1 MFGLGRNRNPFEGRA
16 VILNM
21 SKPTGI
27 LTASAI
33 ALVGVTMTVS
43 AQAPVTFEVAS
54 VKANKSGASQV
65 TVNWQGGVTMINV
78 PLRAIVQFAYG
89 INTPSRIIGH
99 PDWTN
104 VERFDIQARAPEG
117 FTGVEQMRP
126 MLQTLL
132 ADRFKMVSRLERRE
146 LQSYALV
153 KARSDGKLGPNIKP
167 AEKPCVGPRGEA
179 PLGIQCVQGGGAAGG
194 ARAIGIP
201 IGQLAPL
208 LSLVVGRPVVDRTGL
223 TGVYDL
229 ELRFSGERVDG
240 GPPTDPAA
248 PSIFTAVQEQL
259 GLKLEAEREVVEVLV
274 IDRIDRPSDN

>member
-1 MFGLGRNRNPFEGRA
+1 MLDMRTSIRA
-16 VILNM
+16 I
-21 SKPTGI
+21 P
-27 LTASAI
+27 
-33 ALVGVTMTVS
+33 ALALALAAVTTTTR
-43 AQAPVTFEVAS
+43 AQAPATFEVAS
-54 VKANKSGASQV
+54 VKANKSGANQV

-104 VERFDIQARAPEG
+104 VERFDILAKPATEG
-117 FTGVEQMRP
+117 ATVEQMRP
-126 MLQTLL
+126 MLQALL
-132 ADRFKMVSRLERRE
+132 AERFKMVATLEKRE

-153 KARSDGKLGPNIKP
+153 KARPDGRLGPNIKP

-179 PLGIQCVQGGGAAGG
+179 PLGIQCVQGGGAGGG
-194 ARAIGIP
+194 ARAYGIP
-201 IGQLAPL
+201 IVQLAPL

-240 GPPTDPAA
+240 GLPGDPTA
-248 PSIFTAVQEQL
+248 PSIFTALQEQL
-259 GLKLEAEREVVEVLV
+259 GLKLEAEREMAEVLV
-274 IDRIDRPSDN
+274 ITSIDRPTEN

>member
-1 MFGLGRNRNPFEGRA
+1 
-16 VILNM
+16 M
-21 SKPTGI
+21 SKPAGI
-27 LTASAI
+27 LTGLAI
-33 ALVGVTMTVS
+33 AVVAVTMKVS
-43 AQAPVTFEVAS
+43 AQAPATFEVAS
-54 VKANKSGASQV
+54 VKANKSGANQV

-117 FTGVEQMRP
+117 MTSVEQMRP
-126 MLQTLL
+126 MLQALL
-132 ADRFKMVSRLERRE
+132 ADRFKMVATLEKRE

-179 PLGIQCVQGGGAAGG
+179 PLGIQCVQGGAGGG

-208 LSLVVGRPVVDRTGL
+208 LSLVVGRPVVDRAGL

-229 ELRFSGERVDG
+229 ELRFSGERVYG
-240 GPPTDPAA
+240 GLPADPTA
-248 PSIFTAVQEQL
+248 PSIFTALQEQL
-259 GLKLEAEREVVEVLV
+259 GLKLDAEREVAEVLV
-274 IDRIDRPSDN
+274 IDRIDRPTEN